1 MPYGLLGSP
10 TPVGM
15 PNVRATPGF
24 DPRRL
29 GNLLVWLDGA
39 DSATLFNATTGG
51 SLPANNGGIG
61 RWEDK
66 SGNGNHATQ
75 GTASQRPLRLVAAAN
90 GRDCLLF
97 GGSSNSMII
106 ANDLV
111 TTAASVVVVARRTG
125 SDGLGGWFYSYTG
138 AVGLVNHHPLN
149 GTFYDGFGS
158 SVRRLIGTFS
168 NRTDRLVWAVSSG
181 STYVAYLD
189 GVQRLSAASTPVS
202 LGANGII
209 GNNFFGE
216 ICEILIYG
224 VALSFAQISYLYGEL
239 KTKWGAT

>member
-1 MPYGLLGSP
+1 MS
-10 TPVGM
+10 
-15 PNVRATPGF
+15 VRVIRTQF

-39 DSATLFNATTGG
+39 DSSTLFDATTGG
-51 SLPANNGGIG
+51 SLPANNGGVG

-75 GTASQRPLRLVAAAN
+75 GTASSRPLRLVAGAN
-90 GRDCLLF
+90 GRDCLSF
-97 GGSSNSMII
+97 AGSSDSMTI

-111 TTAASVVVVARRTG
+111 TTAASIVVVARRTG
-125 SDGLGGWFYSYTG
+125 SDAAGGAFYSYTG
-138 AVGLVNHHPLN
+138 AAGLVNHHPLS

-158 SVRRLIGTFS
+158 SERRNIGTFS
-168 NRTDRLVWAVSSG
+168 ARTDRLVWAVSSG

-202 LGANGII
+202 LGANGVI
-209 GNNFFGE
+209 GNSPNFLGE

-224 VALSFAQISYLYGEL
+224 VALSFAQISHLYGEL
-239 KTKWGAT
+239 KTKWVTT